1 MTALTS
7 VGPVERTR
15 VAGTLAAGFGFITWH
30 ALARRDPLMQL
41 FTWAGRRDRHPIYQ
55 RLRERGSVSRST
67 TGFAAVVGHAA
78 ADQLLRSRDTSVI
91 TQGGPA
97 DALSFDLSL
106 LELDPPDHT
115 RLRALVAPA
124 FAARR
129 MRVQEDRIRSAV
141 DRFTGELA
149 RKLAGGPVDLMDAFA
164 RPLPVLMITSLLGIP
179 DEELGPLTRY
189 GNAVGLAL
197 DGVQSVAHHRE
208 LKEADAQLRALF
220 ARLIE
225 RRRRDPGDDLVS
237 HLVAAEDEDK
247 LTEAELVPLASL
259 LLVAGFET
267 TVNLI
272 GNGVAA
278 LLDRPDLWRRLVD
291 DPGLAERA
299 VDETLRQDSP
309 VQLTGRTPTRD
320 LEVDGHT
327 IPAGTGVVV
336 LLGAANRDPAV
347 FGRPDEFDLDRPNPR
362 DHLAFGSGIHSCPGR
377 ALAELEGRLALESL
391 ATRLPRLARG
401 GRETMASGVVL
412 HGRRTLPVRLAG

>member
-15 VAGTLAAGFGFITWH
+15 VAGTLAAGFGYITWH
-30 ALARRDPLMQL
+30 AVVRRDPTMQL
-41 FTWAGRRDRHPIYQ
+41 FTWAGRRDRHPIYE
-55 RLRERGSVSRST
+55 RLRERGSVSYST
-67 TGFAAVVGHAA
+67 TGFAAIVGHAA
-78 ADQLLRSRDTSVI
+78 ADQLLRSRDTSVF
-91 TQGGPA
+91 TEGGT
-97 DALSFDLSL
+97 DAIGFDLSL

-129 MRVQEDRIRSAV
+129 MRVQEERIRAAIE
-141 DRFTGELA
+141 RFTDSLAADLA
-149 RKLAGGPVDLMDAFA
+149 RGPVDLMDAFA

-179 DEELGPLTRY
+179 DEEVGPLTHY

-237 HLVAAEDEDK
+237 HLVAAEAEHK
-247 LTEAELVPLASL
+247 LTAAELVPLASL

-347 FGRPDEFDLDRPNPR
+347 FERPDEFDLDRPNPR

-377 ALAELEGRLALESL
+377 ALAEIEGRLALESL
-391 ATRLPRLARG
+391 ATRLPRLVRG

-412 HGRRTLPVRLAG
+412 HGRRTLPVRLAGG